1 MEIMKKTTNE
11 KQSHIF
17 LNLSE
22 KYPNHKES
30 YLLQS
35 KMLLELNPNDEYDEK
50 SFAEKLQ
57 LSGFT
62 FLKPIYKQEIVVK
75 PNVLSFLS
83 KEFLESEDG
92 QIFKKQDLIKQK
104 YNMIKQGLSL
114 DLLPDEEDPPT
125 EEVEEKISEDEL
137 HELESMQSIDGLN
150 IHLEELEK
158 MEGK

>member
-1 MEIMKKTTNE
+1 M
-11 KQSHIF
+11 
-17 LNLSE
+17 NLSE

-50 SFAEKLQ
+50 SFVEKLQ

-75 PNVLSFLS
+75 PNILSFLS

-114 DLLPDEEDPPT
+114 DLLLDEEDPAI